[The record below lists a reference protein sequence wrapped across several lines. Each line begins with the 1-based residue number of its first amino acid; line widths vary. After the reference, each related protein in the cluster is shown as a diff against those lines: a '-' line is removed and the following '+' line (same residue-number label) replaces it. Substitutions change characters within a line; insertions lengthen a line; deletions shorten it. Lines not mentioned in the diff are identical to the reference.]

1 MVIGQLMEKFYQIL
15 ISLQMIFICL
25 EDAIVNEKSTIET
38 DMAFT
43 NGLVNLIFASSSTDP
58 NGAYCINLHQTAR
71 M

>member
-1 MVIGQLMEKFYQIL
+1 M
-15 ISLQMIFICL
+15 S

-43 NGLVNLIFASSSTDP
+43 NGLVNLILHHHQQIRMEHIVS
-58 NGAYCINLHQTAR
+58 NLHQTAR